1 MNRKTTKTLAL
12 AALTALLAATAIAP
26 ADAAPRRTE
35 TSTDDLWFHLTVDG
49 ADEGAVSLTLPLPLV
64 SAGLAAFP
72 EATGSANITFNDEE
86 ISVAELRRAW
96 NQLRRK
102 PNTKILDVRED
113 GSRVRLWKQGGD
125 LVLSAVDAQDD
136 VEMRIPGPVVDALLS
151 GRGDRLDLGAAFRAL
166 ADHGA
171 GELTAVTGEGQR
183 VRIWVDR
190 RDEAR

>member
-1 MNRKTTKTLAL
+1 MHGTTMKTLAA
-12 AALTALLAATAIAP
+12 AALTALLAVTAIAP

-35 TSTDDLWFHLTVDG
+35 TSTEDLWFHLTVDG
-49 ADEGAVSLTLPLPLV
+49 GSEASVELTLPLPLV

-72 EATGSANITFNDEE
+72 EATASANLSFNDEE

-102 PNTKILDVRED
+102 PDSKILDVREN
-113 GSRVRLWKQGGD
+113 GSRVRLWKREGD
-125 LVLSAVDAQDD
+125 LVLRAVDAQDD
-136 VEMRIPGPVVDALLS
+136 VEMRIPGAVVDALLS
-151 GRGDRLDLGAAFRAL
+151 GRDDQLNLGAAFRAL